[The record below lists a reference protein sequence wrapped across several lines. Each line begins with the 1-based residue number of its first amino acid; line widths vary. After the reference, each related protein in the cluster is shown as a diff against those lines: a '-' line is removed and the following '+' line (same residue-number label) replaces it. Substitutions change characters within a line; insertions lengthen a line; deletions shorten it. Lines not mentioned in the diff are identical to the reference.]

1 MAAAKI
7 EIVVVADAAQAEAVL
22 GRLGTTVGTTGKVA
36 ETEAKKMES
45 FTEKLVAAGPAG
57 QTAAHGVEEI
67 AGALTSKLGI
77 ASGAASGQINA
88 LNKMLGGLSGGAM
101 GAAAGVAAFAV
112 AAVIVVEVINKAVEG
127 FIHYADGVRR
137 MEVATGLTAKEAG
150 LLVNE
155 FKLLGIGADEAAG
168 FMFKLEKG
176 LGTGKL
182 AKFGIEAK
190 DASGNVKGFNVV
202 LDEVLDRMAS
212 SSSASEKA
220 AIASAAFGKGAL
232 ALTPLLAMNREELEK
247 LKETAANGFL
257 PTDQDIIAAHNLEVS
272 IRALGLQVDKIKL
285 QFGEQLLP
293 VVQGALDTISSA
305 LDHVSFNDMLIG
317 ITRLMDVATAGVPV
331 FETIARVLGLI
342 GQSNAENAKSAG
354 ESAEATDA
362 LSKATQQA
370 TDAITANIDS
380 AQAQLDLE
388 KMQVDW
394 AKKVA
399 DAETKKA
406 KDIADAK
413 AAQTKANADLVKAEQ
428 DGATAIAKANAD
440 VAAKIISGQEKI
452 AAARK
457 HQSDTAQSDSES
469 VISASEAVTT
479 ATQRQADNAERDADA
494 IVSAQ
499 NRILDIQERIRKDKE
514 KDVQSARSV
523 ADAEKNLQRVRED
536 IGAGRLT
543 GDAASRAFTDATERV
558 NRAGEDAATAAV
570 DRNARAEADER
581 ELAQAEK
588 TLAEARHTRE
598 KDRVNDAI
606 AVEDARRKLAE
617 AEKKRAAD
625 AVAETA
631 AVKKAEV
638 ESAAAIKAAREAVAI
653 AEQAAATKIA
663 AAKAAVTTAAKN
675 LNTAEHEAG
684 ITTFDLRQH
693 ELDLEKAHLRVET
706 STKKASDAVDI
717 FQGNLGNAKQKALL
731 LAGVLDSMNATTMPE
746 FIRRLGEAGL
756 TPSAVASEAPT
767 TGPFATPAASPF
779 SGASGGGDFCVTVH
793 VNASGLVMDPASAD
807 HVGRTVANGV
817 IQEIQR
823 RTNNGE
829 IIPRRR
835 P

>member
-1 MAAAKI
+1 MATAKV
-7 EIVVVADAAQAEAVL
+7 EIIVVADAAQAEAVL

-57 QTAAHGVEEI
+57 QTAATGVEEI
-67 AGALTSKLGI
+67 AGALTSKLGV

-88 LNKMLGGLSGGAM
+88 LNKMLGGLSGSAL
-101 GAAAGVAAFAV
+101 GAAAGIAAAATAAIIVA
-112 AAVIVVEVINKAVEG
+112 EVINKAVEG

-137 MEVATGLTAKEAG
+137 MEVATGLGAREAG

-168 FMFKLEKG
+168 LMFKLEKG

-190 DASGNVKGFNVV
+190 DASGNVKNFNVV

-212 SSSASEKA
+212 STSASEKA

-272 IRALGLQVDKIKL
+272 IRALGMQVDKIKL

-293 VVQGALDTISSA
+293 VVQGALTTISTA
-305 LDHVSFNDMLIG
+305 IDHVSFDKMLIG
-317 ITRLMDVATAGVPV
+317 ITKLMDVATAGVPV

-342 GQSNAENAKSAG
+342 GQNQSDAAKSAG
-354 ESAEATDA
+354 EYAAATED
-362 LSKATQQA
+362 LSKAADQA
-370 TDAITANIDS
+370 TEAISANIDA

-388 KMQVDW
+388 RMQVDW

-399 DAETKKA
+399 DAEAKKA

-413 AAQTKANADLVKAEQ
+413 AAQKKANADLVQAEQ
-428 DGATAIAKANAD
+428 DGAAAIAKANAD
-440 VAAKIISGQEKI
+440 VSAKIIAGHEAI

-457 HQSDTAQSDSES
+457 HQSDSALSDSES
-469 VISASEAVTT
+469 VISASEAVTA
-479 ATQRQADNAERDADA
+479 ATQRQADNATRDSDA

-499 NRILDIQERIRKDKE
+499 NRILDIQQRIRQDKE

-523 ADAEKNLQRVRED
+523 ADAETNLGRIRDD
-536 IGAGRLT
+536 IAAGRLVGENAT
-543 GDAASRAFTDATERV
+543 RAVVDAEQRLQRAK
-558 NRAGEDAATAAV
+558 EDSATASQNRN
-570 DRNARAEADER
+570 DRLESDER

-588 TLAEARHTRE
+588 TLDEARHTRQQD
-598 KDRVNDAI
+598 KINDAV
-606 AVEDARRKLAE
+606 AVNDARRKLAE
-617 AEKKRAAD
+617 AEKKRHDD
-625 AVAETA
+625 AIAETA

-638 ESAAAIKAAREAVAI
+638 ESANAIKLAREAVAA
-653 AEQAAATKIA
+653 AEQAASKKITI
-663 AAKAAVTTAAKN
+663 AKNGVTTAAEK
-675 LNTAEHEAG
+675 LRTAEHESGVTAME
-684 ITTFDLRQH
+684 LRQH

-706 STKKASDAVDI
+706 STKKAADAVSV
-717 FQGNLGNAKQKALL
+717 FENNLGNAHVKAALL
-731 LAGVLDSMNATTMPE
+731 GSVLEKMNATTMPE

-756 TPSAVASEAPT
+756 TPSTFDSPTSSTNPDSDQSQNRAAHRYASQQ
-767 TGPFATPAASPF
+767 S
-779 SGASGGGDFCVTVH
+779 VNVQ
-793 VNASGLVMDPASAD
+793 VNAGGLVMDKTSAD
-807 HVGRTVANGV
+807 SVGQQVADGVWKALLAKQANG
-817 IQEIQR
+817 
-823 RTNNGE
+823 TNLHLNG
-829 IIPRRR
+829 R
-835 P
+835 